1 MRNAL
6 KTLTAAIAALTL
18 LSGGSA
24 ILPSSHAAD
33 SSADVVGGANFM
45 CALAVLGGIVSAVS
59 VNLPGA
65 VVSAAGIA
73 KFC

>member
-33 SSADVVGGANFM
+33 ASSDVVGGANFR

-65 VVSAAGIA
+65 VFSAAGIA